1 MKFVGLL
8 VSCGMCVIATDLK
21 NSVFFQK
28 RKTFNIVRS
37 TWFVSIILDLKPYVG
52 FLNEVGNNCA
62 YTQRLI
68 ASTQMKLSNT
78 VQNSSFI
85 KQFEFLG
92 KEVRELEWGQ
102 ENLNI
107 LLGEYQILMTL
118 SKRSILPF
126 VGKLSTF
133 LFGTVNEDQLRGLKA
148 AINQLGR
155 QQSNLVHIVQE
166 QITVMNRS
174 RELISENR
182 LAINQINLKLRDL
195 DMKMDNIT
203 QYLIHQIFDLNDFLE
218 CYTQLLH
225 TVSVLRQMIQN
236 AYVFN
241 DHLKS
246 ELNVLGTGK
255 ISPEIISP
263 KQLRSLL
270 LIIKSEIP
278 RLAKLPFNPE
288 RRLWQY
294 YEILEAST
302 FMDTDQIVIVLK
314 IPLRDSRFQFELYKV
329 LNLEMALNYTPRDMT
344 AYIALQ
350 SQYLAINLERTKY
363 MLLEEENER
372 QCSRPLLKFC
382 EVSNPIYN
390 VVSRQ
395 QYLVALFF
403 NQTENIEK
411 LCVKMINVNARL
423 PLITEIN
430 PHLWAV
436 TTKSPLRFSVV
447 CYDKK
452 AVTKEIIINPPLGV
466 LYLNSSCNANNDFVS
481 LIAGS
486 DTSITFKI
494 DDPFIRLLRKINFTG
509 ISLYREVNQELPKFM
524 ISSLSLPPILDSM
537 DTIPMNK
544 LLTELRKVQSPQL
557 TFLEQYGFW
566 GLPGLILIVLVIIII
581 VVWVKNHKKI
591 KGYLVG
597 RMQGSGRKNITESW
611 EIHVM
616 KGERNSSPGISGN
629 QSTSNQQHRGEET
642 QVVHL
647 YPQIDLSSEGDGEK

>member
-1 MKFVGLL
+1 MKF
-8 VSCGMCVIATDLK
+8 
-21 NSVFFQK
+21 
-28 RKTFNIVRS
+28 RS
-37 TWFVSIILDLKPYVG
+37 
-52 FLNEVGNNCA
+52 
-62 YTQRLI
+62 
-68 ASTQMKLSNT
+68 T

-92 KEVRELEWGQ
+92 KEVRELELGH

-107 LLGEYQILMTL
+107 LLREYQILMTR

-133 LFGTVNEDQLRGLKA
+133 LFGTVNEEQLRGLKV
-148 AINQLGR
+148 AINQLRR
-155 QQSNLVHIVQE
+155 QQSNLVHVVQE

-182 LAINQINLKLRDL
+182 LAINQINIKLRDL

-203 QYLIHQIFDLNDFLE
+203 QYLIHQIFNLNDFLE

-263 KQLRSLL
+263 KQLGGLL
-270 LIIKSEIP
+270 LSIKSEIP

-294 YEILEAST
+294 YEILEASM
-302 FMDTDQIVIVLK
+302 FMDTDQIVIVLN

-350 SQYLAINLERTKY
+350 SEYLAIDLERTRY
-363 MLLEEENER
+363 MLLEEEDVKK
-372 QCSRPLLKFC
+372 CSRPLLKFR
-382 EVSNPIYN
+382 I
-390 VVSRQ
+390 Q
-395 QYLVALFF
+395 FIIL
-403 NQTENIEK
+403 NQTEKIEK
-411 LCVKMINVNARL
+411 LCVKMIKVNAML

-430 PHLWAV
+430 PQLWVV
-436 TTKSPLRFSVV
+436 TTKSPLQFPIV

-452 AVTKEIIINPPLGV
+452 AVTKKIIINPPLEV
-466 LYLNSSCNANNDFVS
+466 LYLNSSCSANNDFVS
-481 LIAGS
+481 LIVGS

-494 DDPFIRLLRKINFTG
+494 DDPFIRLLQKINFTG
-509 ISLYREVNQELPKFM
+509 ISM
-524 ISSLSLPPILDSM
+524 
-537 DTIPMNK
+537 
-544 LLTELRKVQSPQL
+544 
-557 TFLEQYGFW
+557 
-566 GLPGLILIVLVIIII
+566 
-581 VVWVKNHKKI
+581 
-591 KGYLVG
+591 
-597 RMQGSGRKNITESW
+597 
-611 EIHVM
+611 
-616 KGERNSSPGISGN
+616 
-629 QSTSNQQHRGEET
+629 
-642 QVVHL
+642 
-647 YPQIDLSSEGDGEK
+647 

>member
-1 MKFVGLL
+1 
-8 VSCGMCVIATDLK
+8 
-21 NSVFFQK
+21 
-28 RKTFNIVRS
+28 
-37 TWFVSIILDLKPYVG
+37 
-52 FLNEVGNNCA
+52 
-62 YTQRLI
+62 
-68 ASTQMKLSNT
+68 
-78 VQNSSFI
+78 
-85 KQFEFLG
+85 
-92 KEVRELEWGQ
+92 
-102 ENLNI
+102 
-107 LLGEYQILMTL
+107 
-118 SKRSILPF
+118 
-126 VGKLSTF
+126 
-133 LFGTVNEDQLRGLKA
+133 
-148 AINQLGR
+148 
-155 QQSNLVHIVQE
+155 
-166 QITVMNRS
+166 
-174 RELISENR
+174 
-182 LAINQINLKLRDL
+182 
-195 DMKMDNIT
+195 
-203 QYLIHQIFDLNDFLE
+203 
-218 CYTQLLH
+218 
-225 TVSVLRQMIQN
+225 
-236 AYVFN
+236 
-241 DHLKS
+241 
-246 ELNVLGTGK
+246 
-255 ISPEIISP
+255 
-263 KQLRSLL
+263 
-270 LIIKSEIP
+270 
-278 RLAKLPFNPE
+278 
-288 RRLWQY
+288 
-294 YEILEAST
+294 
-302 FMDTDQIVIVLK
+302 MDTDQIVIVLK

-395 QYLVALFF
+395 QCLVALFL

-466 LYLNSSCNANNDFVS
+466 LYLNSSCNANSDFVS

-494 DDPFIRLLRKINFTG
+494 DDPFIQLLRKINFTG

-524 ISSLSLPPILDSM
+524 NSSLSLLPILDTV

-581 VVWVKNHKKI
+581 VVWVKNRKKI

-611 EIHVM
+611 ELHVM